1 MKKIHFSTKSIML
14 VLVTPIIYLIFI
26 VILCTAIAKQAF
38 PGIVISSVFLTLVS
52 LGIIFGS
59 MYGFKIDDKFIRIV
73 SQQRIKKYAIDDIKR
88 IDVTF
93 TKDEKYYVVDAV
105 VFLHNSETPT
115 YYAWHSIGNG
125 RGQSIRFNIT
135 EKNIHKYIDLLSGYN
150 KFNVEIKPNR

>member
-26 VILCTAIAKQAF
+26 VILCTAIAKQEF

-59 MYGFKIDDKFIRIV
+59 MYGFKIDDKYIRIV

-88 IDVTF
+88 IDVAF
-93 TKDEKYYVVDAV
+93 TKDGKYYVVDAV
-105 VFLHNSETPT
+105 VFLHNCETPT
-115 YYAWHSIGNG
+115 YYAWHSI
-125 RGQSIRFNIT
+125 RGGKGPRMRFNIT
-135 EKNIHKYIDLLSGYN
+135 DENIGRYIDLMSSHD
-150 KFNVEIKPNR
+150 KFNIEIKTNR